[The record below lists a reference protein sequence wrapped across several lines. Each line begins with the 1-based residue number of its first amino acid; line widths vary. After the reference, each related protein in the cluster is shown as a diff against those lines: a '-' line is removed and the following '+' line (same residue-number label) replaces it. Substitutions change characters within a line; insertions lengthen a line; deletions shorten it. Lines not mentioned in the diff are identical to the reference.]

1 MKSPNAADDA
11 SAPPVCVHAA
21 LPSNMCS
28 ICSQCFGSS
37 RALSMH
43 MRTKHAQKSALR
55 TYLDGSGRC
64 PVCLTQFESRIRCL
78 AHVSEKRFRGKAQE
92 SCRSKLEA
100 GGFLALPH
108 ALVSALDAA
117 NALLRRGARRHG
129 RSAPLVAAPASRSKV
144 RAVPNSM
151 LADSVVAGR
160 SAKRSCA
167 SLNSPPTT
175 VCKRMRLT
183 HKHSLLERETCMF
196 NKHRGLS

>member
-1 MKSPNAADDA
+1 
-11 SAPPVCVHAA
+11 
-21 LPSNMCS
+21 
-28 ICSQCFGSS
+28 
-37 RALSMH
+37 MH

-117 NALLRRGARRHG
+117 DALLRRGARRHG
-129 RSAPLVAAPASRSKV
+129 RSAPLVTAPASRSKV

-151 LADSVVAGR
+151 SAVAGR
-160 SAKRSCA
+160 SAKRSGA
-167 SLNSPPTT
+167 SLNSLPTI
-175 VCKRMRLT
+175 VCKRIRLT
-183 HKHSLLERETCMF
+183 HKHSLLECKTCMF
-196 NKHRGLS
+196 NKHPGLSQNS